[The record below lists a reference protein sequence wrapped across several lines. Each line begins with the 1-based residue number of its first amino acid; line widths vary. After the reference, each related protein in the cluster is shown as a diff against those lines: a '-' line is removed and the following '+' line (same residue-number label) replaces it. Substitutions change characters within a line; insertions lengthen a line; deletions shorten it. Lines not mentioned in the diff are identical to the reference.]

1 MNSWLSILRTVFV
14 SAVLSIGALLFS
26 KDVEDLVLSPIENM
40 LGKVKRIAE
49 NPLDAAE
56 IEEKEAFF
64 LEDLFKKGD
73 KKKIAKREEES
84 KMETVILETLII
96 KIGALLA
103 VGFGEAGSQIIA
115 SNMKK
120 GEAPFLP
127 TRAHE
132 RTHTRMHTRN
142 CSFAG

>member
-1 MNSWLSILRTVFV
+1 MSI
-14 SAVLSIGALLFS
+14 VLSMGALLFS
-26 KDVEDLVLSPIENM
+26 KDVEDLVLQPIENM

-49 NPLDAAE
+49 NPLDAAD
-56 IEEKEAFF
+56 IEEKEAFL
-64 LEDLFKKGD
+64 LEDLMKKGD
-73 KKKIAKREEES
+73 KKLIAKREEER

-120 GEAPFLP
+120 GGQVDPMIAGVKIAAVFGFCNI
-127 TRAHE
+127 
-132 RTHTRMHTRN
+132 RN
-142 CSFAG
+142 FNEITEVL